1 MPWEA
6 RFYEPQ
12 VTLADFCN
20 LVTTHEHTLRAF
32 DPHTRVKLSLRCS
45 PAPNDTGCVGPN
57 HTLPYRGPVGRIL
70 LAMACAHRDPL
81 AWTSQAASR
90 DHSSQGERALFRRSR
105 AYPSRGVPG
114 IRVADSNDDEVWRTA
129 SHFASTKV
137 SLERH
142 PAKADA
148 VEKTEMPS
156 TVREPLR
163 ERGMTPP
170 RAPGPQLR
178 HAAS

>member
-1 MPWEA
+1 LPWEA

-105 AYPSRGVPG
+105 AYPSRGVPNT
-114 IRVADSNDDEVWRTA
+114 RVVDSTHDAAWRTP
-129 SHFASTKV
+129 SRFASTKAP
-137 SLERH
+137 LGRR
-142 PAKADA
+142 PAKGDA
-148 VEKTEMPS
+148 VERAGVS
-156 TVREPLR
+156 SSVGEPLR
-163 ERGMTPP
+163 EQRMAPP
-170 RAPGPQLR
+170 CAPG
-178 HAAS
+178 S